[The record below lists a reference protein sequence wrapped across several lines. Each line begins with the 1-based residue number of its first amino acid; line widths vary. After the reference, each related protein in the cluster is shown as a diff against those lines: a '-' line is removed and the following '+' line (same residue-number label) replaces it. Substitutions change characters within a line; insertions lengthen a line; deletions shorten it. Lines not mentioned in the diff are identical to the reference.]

1 MIRTSQYFHS
11 SSPPALLGCRG
22 ITKAVLRTQRAALQ
36 ICTAGPGPSRYCA
49 QGSSSLPSAGLIPS
63 QKAQMASAPEL
74 ERARAGSTEGA
85 VAAICSKGNAPSPCF
100 RAGSPAAP
108 RKPWLAL
115 ILPCWASPSPEP
127 RGAQELQGLSSAMNP
142 DLGYCQHHQFVTDE

>member
-1 MIRTSQYFHS
+1 MRGFSFYQNLSVLSMLIS
-11 SSPPALLGCRG
+11 PALAGCRG
-22 ITKAVLRTQRAALQ
+22 ITRNVLRTQRRALQ

-63 QKAQMASAPEL
+63 QKAQMASALEL
-74 ERARAGSTEGA
+74 ERARAGSMEGA
-85 VAAICSKGNAPSPCF
+85 VAAVCSEGNAPSLWF

-115 ILPCWASPSPEP
+115 ILPYWASPSLKPS
-127 RGAQELQGLSSAMNP
+127 GVQELQGLDSAMNL
-142 DLGYCQHHQFVTDE
+142 DLGS